1 MTDPQLEVHR
11 TIYVA
16 IVIGL
21 CAILLTAVVMM

>member
-1 MTDPQLEVHR
+1 MTDLQLEVHR